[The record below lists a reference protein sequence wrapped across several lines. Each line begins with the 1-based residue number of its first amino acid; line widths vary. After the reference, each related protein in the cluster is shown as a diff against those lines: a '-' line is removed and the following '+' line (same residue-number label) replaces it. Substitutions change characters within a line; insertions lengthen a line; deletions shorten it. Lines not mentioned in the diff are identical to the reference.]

1 MRTIDQITYRARNDG
16 TKILDHAATSI
27 RDKSALGPWWRR
39 LEPWLR
45 AGNPLGRAYLNF
57 GTEAAFIRWY
67 RAAQSQ
73 FDWQHALVLVGDA
86 NVLTG
91 DYALELRHPDQPMR
105 YQGDGQVPLVR
116 TGPGP
121 GRDAIEA
128 QARSA
133 SAVSSLIPLLAHAL
147 RDERRVTMPWTE
159 PMLPEAVMWGLLT
172 ILGMIGDTQPV
183 SFLTYLSSA
192 GREPNTPGLFVCFR
206 PDAKA
211 VLPPDPGFE
220 ALAVD
225 LATRFADDPDQLGQ
239 TLAQRE
245 LPDPADHA
253 GLISR
258 LLSLR
263 HPVQAAGA
271 RQEQTATPSARPD
284 APTPADAG
292 ADVAASPSAT
302 GRHNRHRSR
311 DVAGHKVM
319 CPMCLHEIENWD
331 ALGYWRWDPSADA
344 GNGEYVALSVPPG
357 LNDTQLDHYLHGAR
371 VRCPAPQTDARIAHH
386 YLPADYGS
394 FGPPVVL
401 GFVGLTRSGKSHLL
415 ASMVGAIVALELQKH
430 YGITSSPLDQ
440 ALHRR
445 FVDNWVNPLLT
456 YGKVLPGTREGGV
469 VEFADAFVMRAHG
482 GPERVVALFDVAG
495 GDLARLDESET
506 KKFLWIAD
514 GLFFVV
520 DPDRMSGQ
528 WTEDETF
535 GNVLAIMRSRTRPE
549 PMSAAI
555 VLTKADLMRFEE
567 PVDRW
572 LRSADDVPRARPI
585 DPVEFLRESADV
597 YAFLE
602 DKNALAM
609 TEPYEVCDRATLHV
623 ASPTGGTDTGADG
636 VYPRGV
642 TPRRVLR
649 PLAAMLA
656 MTGVLTGP
664 DAEKVGI

>member
-1 MRTIDQITYRARNDG
+1 MKPIDQITYRARNDG
-16 TKILDHAATSI
+16 TGIINHAATSI
-27 RDKSALGPWWRR
+27 WDKPALSRWWRR

-67 RAAQSQ
+67 RGAQSQ
-73 FDWQHALVLVGDA
+73 FDWQHALVLVGEAD
-86 NVLTG
+86 VLTG

-105 YQGDGQVPLVR
+105 YQGDGQVPLMR

-128 QARSA
+128 RARSA
-133 SAVSSLIPLLAHAL
+133 IAVSSLIPLLAHAL

-159 PMLPEAVMWGLLT
+159 PMLPEAVMWGLIT
-172 ILGMIGDTQPV
+172 ILGMIGETRPV
-183 SFLTYLSSA
+183 SFHTYLSSA
-192 GREPNTPGLFVCFR
+192 SRDPNTPGLFVCFR
-206 PDAKA
+206 PDAQT

-220 ALAVD
+220 ALAAD

-245 LPDPADHA
+245 LLEPADHA
-253 GLISR
+253 GLINR

-263 HPVQAAGA
+263 PPVQANAAQVAGA
-271 RQEQTATPSARPD
+271 RQEQATTPGARPD
-284 APTPADAG
+284 APAPASD
-292 ADVAASPSAT
+292 AASPSAT
-302 GRHNRHRSR
+302 GRHGRHRSR
-311 DVAGHKVM
+311 DAAGRKVM
-319 CPMCLHEIENWD
+319 CPMCLHEIEDWG
-331 ALGYWRWDPSADA
+331 ALGYWRWDPSADG
-344 GNGEYVALSVPPG
+344 GNGEYVELSVPPG
-357 LNDTQLDHYLHGAR
+357 LNDTQLDHYLHGTR
-371 VRCPAPQTDARIAHH
+371 VRCPAPQADARIAHH

-415 ASMVGAIVALELQKH
+415 ASMVGAVVALELEKN
-430 YGITSSPLDQ
+430 YGITSSPLDH
-440 ALHRR
+440 AWHRR
-445 FVDNWVNPLLT
+445 FVDNWVNPLLKH
-456 YGKVLPGTREGGV
+456 GKVLPGTREGGV
-469 VEFADAFVMRAHG
+469 VEFADAFVMRARG

-495 GDLARLDESET
+495 GDLARLDET
-506 KKFLWIAD
+506 KQFLWIAD

-535 GNVLAIMRSRTRPE
+535 GNVLDIVRNRARRQPI
-549 PMSAAI
+549 SAAI
-555 VLTKADLMRFEE
+555 VLNKADLMRFEE

-572 LRSADDVPRARPI
+572 LRSADDVPRARPL
-585 DPVEFLRESADV
+585 DPVELLRESADV

-609 TEPYEVCDRATLHV
+609 TEPYEVCDKATLHV
-623 ASPTGGTDTGADG
+623 ASPTGSTDTGADG

-649 PLAAMLA
+649 PLAALLA
-656 MTGVLTGP
+656 MTGVLTGQ